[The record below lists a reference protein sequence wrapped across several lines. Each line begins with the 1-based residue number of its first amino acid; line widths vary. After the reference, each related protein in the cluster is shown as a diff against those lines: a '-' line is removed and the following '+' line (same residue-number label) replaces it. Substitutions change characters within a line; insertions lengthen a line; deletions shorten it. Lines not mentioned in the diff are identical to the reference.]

1 MNDAPVAV
9 ADANT
14 AVEDLIPA
22 VTGNVLTNDTD
33 IDGNPLTV
41 SVAAQGLRSGTYG
54 NLQLNSNGS
63 YTYTLGVTV
72 AQAAAVQAL
81 AAGDN
86 VSDTFAYTAFDG
98 TADSNSVDLV
108 VTVVGT
114 NDAPVVGVA
123 ITTQTAPEDAA
134 FSFAIPANAFS
145 DIDTGDTLTY
155 TNVGP
160 LPAWL
165 TFNGTSYVG
174 TPANGDV
181 GPVTVAVR
189 ATDGS
194 GAFAEQL
201 FTINVTNTNDDP
213 VAVADAAP
221 QAVIAGTS
229 LAVDAAH
236 GVLANDTDV
245 DGDGLSVSAMTG
257 ATDNGTTF
265 TVVGDHGT
273 LVLTKATGAYTYT
286 AFPATP
292 LDFGTDSF
300 SYTISDGQGGTS
312 TSTLSIEVTEQGFR
326 TLDTSSLDGSGNI
339 FVGTGNTGNN
349 YNVSTNHAAGL
360 ELGLKIHYRA
370 GNDIQPLSRDADG
383 TAHYLV
389 PLGLQAIDPAHNVN
403 AASANRVAWSFDYS
417 VDTDATET
425 SGKTLADYNFTITIS
440 DGEGN
445 TQIYD
450 LQHLSATN
458 TPWVLRG
465 GPGSSNFGDE
475 ETGAGATSPTLS
487 QNSVNIGFAFLQAA
501 FGNNLAGKHFDIQ
514 LTATDAVTGA
524 LAASVHD
531 QLVVDT
537 PPVATP
543 NTASVTEDVDNDG
556 GTAGTQ
562 TFASG
567 NVITDAVADSDANGN
582 PITVSAVNGSAAN
595 VNGSVA
601 GAYGTLVINTNGSYT
616 YTLNNSLPAVQSLGA
631 GQTATETFT
640 YTITDGI
647 TPNASATATLT
658 VTVNGANDAP
668 TLDLDIATGG
678 DDFAT
683 LATSG
688 DTNTAISGDTAI
700 TDAEGSI
707 KSIVLNLT
715 ATGGTDTGE
724 GLNLPAGYEATL
736 EGLGIATITGA
747 GSSLLTIT
755 ATSSFSPDVAELII
769 EAITHANPD
778 TTFNFNPLDRTIT
791 VTITDQNAGLSD
803 VQTTTIDMAAN
814 VNDTTGVNSF
824 VGANRADTIQGN
836 TGGDVMEGRGGD
848 DTIWGGTTAGD
859 WTAPTSRCSAA
870 MRRNTPSRA
879 SIPTPTRC
887 RTTRSGATAWTP
899 CMTPKFSASTTW
911 TW

>member
-1 MNDAPVAV
+1 MTATEDATFAFTGANAISVADDSDVSVTLSVDHGVLNVTAGPLVTGNGTNTLTINFASPAIVNGILASLTYKGDLNFNGNESLTIVTSDSPLPGALTDTDTVAITVNPANDAPVAV

-54 NLQLNSNGS
+54 DLQLNSNGS

-72 AQAAAVQAL
+72 AQQAAVQAL

-108 VTVVGT
+108 LTVVGT
-114 NDAPVVGVA
+114 NDAPVVDVA

-273 LVLTKATGAYTYT
+273 LVLNKATGAYTYT
-286 AFPATP
+286 ALPATP

-417 VDTDATET
+417 VDTDATES

-514 LTATDAVTGA
+514 LTATDAATGA

-556 GTAGTQ
+556 DHRGH
-562 TFASG
+562 
-567 NVITDAVADSDANGN
+567 ADLCVRQRDHRRGCGQRRQRQSDHG
-582 PITVSAVNGSAAN
+582 VG
-595 VNGSVA
+595 
-601 GAYGTLVINTNGSYT
+601 
-616 YTLNNSLPAVQSLGA
+616 
-631 GQTATETFT
+631 GQ
-640 YTITDGI
+640 
-647 TPNASATATLT
+647 
-658 VTVNGANDAP
+658 
-668 TLDLDIATGG
+668 
-678 DDFAT
+678 
-683 LATSG
+683 
-688 DTNTAISGDTAI
+688 
-700 TDAEGSI
+700 
-707 KSIVLNLT
+707 
-715 ATGGTDTGE
+715 
-724 GLNLPAGYEATL
+724 
-736 EGLGIATITGA
+736 
-747 GSSLLTIT
+747 
-755 ATSSFSPDVAELII
+755 
-769 EAITHANPD
+769 
-778 TTFNFNPLDRTIT
+778 
-791 VTITDQNAGLSD
+791 
-803 VQTTTIDMAAN
+803 
-814 VNDTTGVNSF
+814 
-824 VGANRADTIQGN
+824 
-836 TGGDVMEGRGGD
+836 
-848 DTIWGGTTAGD
+848 W
-859 WTAPTSRCSAA
+859 
-870 MRRNTPSRA
+870 
-879 SIPTPTRC
+879 
-887 RTTRSGATAWTP
+887 
-899 CMTPKFSASTTW
+899 
-911 TW
+911 